1 MARIRSLTIE
11 ELAARGIDTSPF
23 LADFAELPGS
33 ITTLGYRPDILQATL
48 GLWTAIMVGGR
59 VPADLK
65 YMAGYLASMAAGCQ
79 YCSAHTASNA
89 ASSGA
94 SIEKIAAIWDY
105 ERNELFSMPERAALN
120 FAMLAGQSPSG
131 VTDDVMA
138 QLARYFD
145 EEQIVEL
152 LAVIAM
158 YGFFNRWNDSLATTL
173 EEAPRRFGETHL
185 ASHGWSIGYHKPK
198 A

>member
-1 MARIRSLTIE
+1 MARIRSLTLD

-33 ITTLGYRPDILQATL
+33 IATLGYRPDILQATL
-48 GLWTAIMVGGR
+48 GLWTAVMGAGR

-65 YMAGYLASMAAGCQ
+65 YMAGYLASKAAGCQ

-89 ASSGA
+89 ANSGA
-94 SIEKIAAIWDY
+94 SVEKIGAIWDY
-105 ERNELFSMPERAALN
+105 ERSALFSASERAALS
-120 FAMLAGQSPSG
+120 FAVLAGQSPSG
-131 VTDDVMA
+131 VTDQTME
-138 QLARYFD
+138 QLAEHFD

-152 LAVIAM
+152 LSVVAL

-173 EEAPRRFGETHL
+173 EATPRQFSEANL
-185 ASHGWSIGYHKPK
+185 AGQGWSIGNHS

>member
-1 MARIRSLTIE
+1 MARIKSLTIE

-23 LADFAELPGS
+23 LAEFAELPGS

-48 GLWTAIMVGGR
+48 GLWTAIMGEGR

-65 YMAGYLASMAAGCQ
+65 YMAGHVASMSAGCQ

-94 SIEKIAAIWDY
+94 SVDKIAAIWDY
-105 ERNELFSMPERAALN
+105 ERSDLFSDAERAALD
-120 FAMLAGQSPSG
+120 FAILAGQSPSG
-131 VTDDVMA
+131 VTDATMDRLA
-138 QLARYFD
+138 QHFD
-145 EEQIVEL
+145 EQQIVEL
-152 LAVIAM
+152 LAVIAL

-173 EEAPRRFGETHL
+173 EETPRRFGEAHL
-185 ASHGWSIGYHKPK
+185 TAQGWNIGHHKS
-198 A
+198 